1 MLHWAAIIVGVLYL
15 TALFLWAIGTFGWF
29 GQEKDPLSGVF
40 LIPLGLPWN
49 RLGVGTAF
57 VLIAPLLNIA
67 ILEGLS
73 RLLAQRST

>member
-15 TALFLWAIGTFGWF
+15 IALFLWAIGTFGWL

-49 RLGVGTAF
+49 RLGVGTAS

-67 ILEGLS
+67 ILEGMS